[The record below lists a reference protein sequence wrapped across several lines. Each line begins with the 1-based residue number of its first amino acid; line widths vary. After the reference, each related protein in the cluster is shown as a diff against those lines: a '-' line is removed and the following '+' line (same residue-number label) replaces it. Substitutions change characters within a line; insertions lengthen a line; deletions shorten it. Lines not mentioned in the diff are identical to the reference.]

1 MLLLY
6 VCVGVCVTLDESVPT
21 WCYVESVVCPLQ
33 VQTVLM
39 YLNFWCTFSITLSLI
54 LFHYHLLM
62 NTTNCLVDVSILMVI
77 SDGQKLLVLFWSIY
91 GIIQDYFCSS
101 FDWQPLY
108 HSPVFIDI
116 IWYNVMNTLVL
127 FLLSLSPAL
136 SAGEFDLTVL
146 YSASLLV
153 LYISACTLHLC
164 SLYMTVSLLLLYT
177 LYSAS
182 RLLLGL
188 SLAS

>member
-33 VQTVLM
+33 VQSVLM
-39 YLNFWCTFSITLSLI
+39 YLNFWCTFSITLNLI

-62 NTTNCLVDVSILMVI
+62 NTTHYLVDVSILMVI

-101 FDWQPLY
+101 FDWQAWNPCII
-108 HSPVFIDI
+108 SPVF
-116 IWYNVMNTLVL
+116 YRPHLVQCHEHSCIVFAQS
-127 FLLSLSPAL
+127 FLLLL
-136 SAGEFDLTVL
+136 YQLVNFDLTVL
-146 YSASLLV
+146 YSASLLIF
-153 LYISACTLHLC
+153 YISACILHHL
-164 SLYMTVSLLLLYT
+164 
-177 LYSAS
+177 
-182 RLLLGL
+182 
-188 SLAS
+188 

>member
-33 VQTVLM
+33 VQSVLM
-39 YLNFWCTFSITLSLI
+39 YLNFWCTFFITLNLI

-62 NTTNCLVDVSILMVI
+62 NTTRYLVVCSILMVI
-77 SDGQKLLVLFWSIY
+77 NDGQK
-91 GIIQDYFCSS
+91 
-101 FDWQPLY
+101 P
-108 HSPVFIDI
+108 
-116 IWYNVMNTLVL
+116 LVL
-127 FLLSLSPAL
+127 FLLSPSPAL

-153 LYISACTLHLC
+153 LYISDCTLHLC
-164 SLYMTVSLLLLYT
+164 SYFTSLLVLCISVASSLIIMHFTVFSYMSLLLLYIP
-177 LYSAS
+177 YSAFL
-182 RLLLGL
+182 RDLV
-188 SLAS
+188 ASMVFS